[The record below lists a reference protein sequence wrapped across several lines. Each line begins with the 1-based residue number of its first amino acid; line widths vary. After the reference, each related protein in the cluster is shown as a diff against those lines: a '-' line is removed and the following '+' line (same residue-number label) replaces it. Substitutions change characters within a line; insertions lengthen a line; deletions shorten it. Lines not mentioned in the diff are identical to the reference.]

1 MGRSTDKETR
11 LSEQRKYRS
20 WTAQQKIEI
29 VLAGLRGDRAVKD
42 VCREHEIS
50 DTLFYSWRD
59 KLLEGGREALAG
71 KEERSGER
79 ELRRKIRELERA
91 LGRKTYE
98 LELGSDNG
106 AAFTARRF
114 RSRLAELGITLRRG
128 GYRDPESQAFIE
140 SWFGKLKEREVW
152 LNEYETLD
160 DARQGI
166 GGYVDRYHHRPHSR
180 LDYKTPHEVKQTW
193 EDLQNIAA

>member
-1 MGRSTDKETR
+1 LVWSAGRSRSGAAEERPSGVWLRMGRSTDEEMR

-20 WTAQQKIEI
+20 WTARQKIEI
-29 VLAGLRGDRAVKD
+29 VLAGLRGDRMVKD
-42 VCREHEIS
+42 VCREHGIS

-98 LELGSDNG
+98 LEIAGE
-106 AAFTARRF
+106 A
-114 RSRLAELGITLRRG
+114 LRG
-128 GYRDPESQAFIE
+128 
-140 SWFGKLKEREVW
+140 
-152 LNEYETLD
+152 
-160 DARQGI
+160 
-166 GGYVDRYHHRPHSR
+166 
-180 LDYKTPHEVKQTW
+180 W
-193 EDLQNIAA
+193 E